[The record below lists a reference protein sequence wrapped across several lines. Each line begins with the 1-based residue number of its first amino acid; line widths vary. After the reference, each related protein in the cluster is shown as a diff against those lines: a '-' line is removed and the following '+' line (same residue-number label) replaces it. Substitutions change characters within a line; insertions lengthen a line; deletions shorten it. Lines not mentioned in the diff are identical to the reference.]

1 MKEFSKY
8 VGLDVH
14 KETIAVSVAE
24 RGGEVRYVGEIANTP
39 EAMAKLVSQLKKG
52 GAVLSFCYEAG
63 PCGYGIY
70 RQLMELKQDCQVV
83 APSLIPKKAGDRVK
97 TDRRDS
103 MSLARL
109 HRAGELTPVYVPD
122 GLQEALRDLTRAR
135 EDMKHL
141 QRQAKQRL
149 LAFLLRHGKRYTGKS
164 NWTQMHFRWLET
176 VKFEQ
181 PVQQIVMQEYV
192 DTVQAMSRRVRAID
206 EQIARSAQQSAVWP
220 VIESLM
226 ALRGVNLLTATT
238 VVAEIGDLQ
247 RFANAPQLM
256 AYLGLV
262 PSEHSSGGSVRRG
275 GITKT
280 GNGHV
285 RRVLIEAAWTYRH
298 AARKTAVLQRRAE
311 RTPQAVQDIAWRAQK
326 RLCQRYR
333 LLEARGKLKV
343 QVCTAVA
350 RELVGFIWA
359 VGQASP
365 RPVDTTAA

>member
-1 MKEFSKY
+1 MKDCSKY

-24 RGGEVRYVGEIANTP
+24 GGGGEVRYLGEIANTP
-39 EAMAKLVSQLKKG
+39 EAIGKLVLQLRKN
-52 GAVLSFCYEAG
+52 GATLSFCYEAG
-63 PCGYGIY
+63 PCGYGLH
-70 RQLMELKQDCQVV
+70 RQLTDLGWDCQVV

-109 HRAGELTPVYVPD
+109 HRAGELTAVCVPD
-122 GLQEALRDLTRAR
+122 GEQEALRDLTRAR

-149 LAFLLRHGKRYTGKS
+149 LAFLLRHGRRYDGKS
-164 NWTQMHFRWLET
+164 HWTQAHYRWLET
-176 VKFEQ
+176 VKFAQ
-181 PVQQIVMQEYV
+181 PAQQIVLQEYI
-192 DTVQAMSRRVRAID
+192 DTVLACGKRVASLEEQMEHTARACR
-206 EQIARSAQQSAVWP
+206 AWP
-220 VIESLM
+220 AIEALM
-226 ALRGVNLLTATT
+226 ALRGVSLLAATII
-238 VVAEIGDLQ
+238 VAEIGDLK

-262 PSEHSSGGSVRRG
+262 PSEHSSGGSTRRG

-280 GNGHV
+280 GNSHV
-285 RRVLIEAAWTYRH
+285 RRVLVEAAWTYRH
-298 AARKTAVLQRRAE
+298 AARKTAVVQRRAE
-311 RTPQAVQDIAWRAQK
+311 RAPEVVQDIAWSAQK

-333 LLEARGKLKV
+333 ALEAKGKLKV

-350 RELVGFIWA
+350 RELAGFVWA
-359 VGQASP
+359 IGHALPSVHEI
-365 RPVDTTAA
+365 AA